1 MSTISTSLGLL
12 SRPARS
18 SAGAS
23 SFGFVKPAVVALPCA
38 PAEKKRPR
46 SICYSV
52 DAKATDH
59 PFNISPVA
67 LVHPDMPSTS
77 TPRWEIKE
85 DGKNVKLT
93 FFNLPE
99 GATTGDFQV
108 AVEDDVLI
116 IRTNKPKSAAAEEQR
131 QREQP
136 PADSVSFHVR
146 LLVPK
151 GYDKESVRAQL
162 QLRALVVTV
171 PKVNPLFT
179 KEVAVDGK

>member
-1 MSTISTSLGLL
+1 MS
-12 SRPARS
+12 
-18 SAGAS
+18 
-23 SFGFVKPAVVALPCA
+23 LP
-38 PAEKKRPR
+38 
-46 SICYSV
+46 
-52 DAKATDH
+52 
-59 PFNISPVA
+59 PVLEMEA

-116 IRTNKPKSAAAEEQR
+116 IRTKKPKPAAAEEQR

-136 PADSVSFHVR
+136 QAHSVSFHVR

-179 KEVAVDGK
+179 KEVAIDGK

>member
-1 MSTISTSLGLL
+1 M
-12 SRPARS
+12 
-18 SAGAS
+18 
-23 SFGFVKPAVVALPCA
+23 
-38 PAEKKRPR
+38 E
-46 SICYSV
+46 
-52 DAKATDH
+52 
-59 PFNISPVA
+59 A
-67 LVHPDMPSTS
+67 LVHPYMPPTS

-116 IRTNKPKSAAAEEQR
+116 IRTKKPKPAAAEEQR

-136 PADSVSFHVR
+136 PADSVVSFHVQ

-151 GYDKESVRAQL
+151 GYDKECPRPTAAPGAGCHRPQ
-162 QLRALVVTV
+162 
-171 PKVNPLFT
+171 
-179 KEVAVDGK
+179 G

>member
-1 MSTISTSLGLL
+1 MHINCRSNIFSDLFTTCLG
-12 SRPARS
+12 
-18 SAGAS
+18 
-23 SFGFVKPAVVALPCA
+23 
-38 PAEKKRPR
+38 EE
-46 SICYSV
+46 
-52 DAKATDH
+52 
-59 PFNISPVA
+59 A
-67 LVHPDMPSTS
+67 LVHPDMPPTS

-99 GATTGDFQV
+99 GATTDDFQV

-116 IRTNKPKSAAAEEQR
+116 IRTKKPKPAAAEDQR
-131 QREQP
+131 QREP
-136 PADSVSFHVR
+136 PVDSVSFHVR

-171 PKVNPLFT
+171 PKVNPSFT
-179 KEVAVDGK
+179 KEVAIEGK